1 MIVLDNATLLDT
13 LVAFMLVSVR
23 ISAMLLVAPLFYSS
37 TVSIPVRITIAVAI
51 AVMLMQAVATPK
63 LDPISPAGAMALA
76 GEALIGA
83 AIGFIFQIGFSAV
96 ALAGEQIAASTGL
109 GFAAMVDPQSGS
121 QSPVINQFLSVIML
135 FTFLSLEGH
144 HILFKLLSASYKA
157 LPIGGAFLG
166 TASLIGIAKAGALI
180 FSAGMLACLPII
192 VALFLVTLVI
202 GILTRLAPQMNLFS
216 VGFAISILAGLA
228 LLLVALPGLAASM
241 AGILDETADRAKTLI
256 LNTGG
261 GV

>member
-1 MIVLDNATLLDT
+1 
-13 LVAFMLVSVR
+13 
-23 ISAMLLVAPLFYSS
+23 
-37 TVSIPVRITIAVAI
+37 
-51 AVMLMQAVATPK
+51 
-63 LDPISPAGAMALA
+63 
-76 GEALIGA
+76 
-83 AIGFIFQIGFSAV
+83 
-96 ALAGEQIAASTGL
+96 
-109 GFAAMVDPQSGS
+109 
-121 QSPVINQFLSVIML
+121 
-135 FTFLSLEGH
+135 
-144 HILFKLLSASYKA
+144 
-157 LPIGGAFLG
+157 
-166 TASLIGIAKAGALI
+166 
-180 FSAGMLACLPII
+180 MLACLPII